1 MIPKD
6 NETISEDTMF
16 SKLDL
21 LTYIYLL
28 MVVVFSLVP
37 LVTLCVCGLRFC
49 IDEITWEREF
59 TRKEH
64 LENVRSLIMG
74 TRRVSIVVGSRTG
87 LRDENI
93 LSEEL
98 ENCV

>member
-1 MIPKD
+1 MVPNN

-16 SKLDL
+16 SKLDS

-28 MVVVFSLVP
+28 MVCVFSLAP
-37 LVTLCVCGLRFC
+37 LIALCVWGLRFC
-49 IDEITWEREF
+49 IDEINWEREL

-74 TRRVSIVVGSRTG
+74 TRRVSIVVGSKTG
-87 LRDENI
+87 LRDENVA
-93 LSEEL
+93 SEEL
-98 ENCV
+98 ENCA

>member
-1 MIPKD
+1 MVPNH

-16 SKLDL
+16 SKLDWF
-21 LTYIYLL
+21 TCIYLL
-28 MVVVFSLVP
+28 LGGVLSLVP
-37 LVTLCVCGLRFC
+37 FIALCVWGLRFC
-49 IDEITWEREF
+49 IDEITWEREL

-74 TRRVSIVVGSRTG
+74 TRRVSMVDGSRTG

-93 LSEEL
+93 VSEEL
-98 ENCV
+98 ENCA